1 MRSNGIYSQNHTI
14 ASWTYDPTASGYG
27 SIGVEGG
34 IQKAKQQM
42 DRLYELLSGH
52 RIPLSVGVYPWPQ
65 QLLYDSEN
73 SQQVKIWR
81 DWCAGKCKR
90 FFNHFPVFF
99 QYKDKDPDFVRNL
112 FVWGDMHYN
121 PHGHQILADDLIEQY
136 RQ

>member
-81 DWCAGKCKR
+81 WKMQKIFQSFSRVLSVQGQGSR
-90 FFNHFPVFF
+90 FRTKSIRLGGYALQPS
-99 QYKDKDPDFVRNL
+99 RSS
-112 FVWGDMHYN
+112 N
-121 PHGHQILADDLIEQY
+121 PS
-136 RQ
+136 R